1 MEWSQA
7 CPGQIV
13 YSNLLLIPHVALN
26 INIPL
31 AVSRVGLYPMQG
43 MWILQHW
50 SLLSVSVRGS
60 IFFLHLQIL
69 GIYLFLSCKE
79 AGSLC
84 RQQQRQPKE
93 GRRGDGLSVKLKE
106 VSEPFGTPKEEQR
119 SCQACPVLSGGG
131 SALSAL
137 GGHQHPA
144 EVQMWHSPIYCLRN
158 AVPVSVTH
166 LFLI

>member
-1 MEWSQA
+1 MDIA
-7 CPGQIV
+7 A
-13 YSNLLLIPHVALN
+13 LIFA
-26 INIPL
+26 
-31 AVSRVGLYPMQG
+31 
-43 MWILQHW
+43 
-50 SLLSVSVRGS
+50 LSVCQG
-60 IFFLHLQIL
+60 Q
-69 GIYLFLSCKE
+69 YLFPSSTDFGDLSFFLSCKE